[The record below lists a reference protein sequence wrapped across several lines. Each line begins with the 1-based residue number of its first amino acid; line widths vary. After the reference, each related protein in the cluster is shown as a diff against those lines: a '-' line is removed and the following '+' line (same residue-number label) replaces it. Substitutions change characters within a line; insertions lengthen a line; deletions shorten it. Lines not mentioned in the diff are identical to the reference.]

1 MHAHSRARTNSTRAT
16 AIQRRRPSR
25 MQLWW
30 HEKTNLEKG
39 GSRPK
44 TIQRRIH
51 AAWSRCR
58 VSGETG
64 RFWGSHLRARRFR
77 RNHSQTARLIRNI
90 IGASR
95 GEENEGKNICVQHD
109 GARIA
114 RYPLLLRYEPLYT
127 YLYIYTIHTHS
138 FLLYLSYHEH
148 TFCDAIVLYGFL
160 THVVSRLLRGLSYS
174 SDKPSSSGKL
184 FFSANF
190 KHSCCLYIRATRKMW
205 PLRGALCSYKI
216 FKHSQ

>member
-1 MHAHSRARTNSTRAT
+1 
-16 AIQRRRPSR
+16 

-30 HEKTNLEKG
+30 HEKTKLEIG

-44 TIQRRIH
+44 TLQRRIH

-114 RYPLLLRYEPLYT
+114 RYPLLLLRT
-127 YLYIYTIHTHS
+127 IYTHS

-148 TFCDAIVLYGFL
+148 TFRDAIVLCFL

>member
-1 MHAHSRARTNSTRAT
+1 MCIRDRYYRCESRRGKRRKEYMRAT
-16 AIQRRRPSR
+16 RWCKNCAISTFITVR
-25 MQLWW
+25 
-30 HEKTNLEKG
+30 
-39 GSRPK
+39 
-44 TIQRRIH
+44 TII
-51 AAWSRCR
+51 
-58 VSGETG
+58 
-64 RFWGSHLRARRFR
+64 
-77 RNHSQTARLIRNI
+77 
-90 IGASR
+90 
-95 GEENEGKNICVQHD
+95 
-109 GARIA
+109 
-114 RYPLLLRYEPLYT
+114 